1 MRKITKQGSEYFE
14 VRVRESVS
22 VFQKKAAACYIDFTY
37 HYSFFEIKFFS
48 FKVSSYFL
56 A

>member
-22 VFQKKAAACYIDFTY
+22 VFPEKKLLHVI
-37 HYSFFEIKFFS
+37 
-48 FKVSSYFL
+48 
-56 A
+56 